1 MEAQSLFYVAAVLV
15 VLVAITPFL
24 SKPWGNLTL
33 IASWLISA
41 GTFAMLFIKPF
52 FI

>member
-1 MEAQSLFYVAAVLV
+1 MEAQSLFYVAAVLI

-24 SKPWGNLTL
+24 SKPWSNLTI

-41 GTFAMLFIKPF
+41 GTFAMLFINSF
-52 FI
+52 TV